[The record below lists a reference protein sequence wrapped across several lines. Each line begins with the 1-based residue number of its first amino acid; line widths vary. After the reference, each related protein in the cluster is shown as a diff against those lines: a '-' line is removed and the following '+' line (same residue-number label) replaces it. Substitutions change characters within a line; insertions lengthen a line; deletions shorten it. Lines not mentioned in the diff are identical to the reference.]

1 MILIKS
7 LREMLSWVE
16 TQKKSGQKIGF
27 VPTMGALHQGHI
39 SLVQKSKEE
48 NDLTIVS
55 VFVNPT
61 QFNNADDLKK
71 YPRTEDADTQL
82 LEDAGCDAVFFP
94 KIEDIYPNGE
104 KSENYNFEGIENQME
119 GKFRPGHFDGVAT
132 VVRRFF
138 EIIQPDKAYFGEKDF
153 QQLRIIQELV
163 QQLNL
168 PLQIVPV
175 PIMRESDGLAMSS
188 RNTRLTEEMREES
201 PKIHQILREAKIF
214 LQNHSVQ
221 ETKEFVQ
228 NQFNATKLDLE
239 YFEIADE
246 KTLESV
252 SEKEN
257 SENLR
262 GFLAVFAGE
271 IRLIDNID
279 LG

>member
-104 KSENYNFEGIENQME
+104 KSENYNFKGIENQME

-138 EIIQPDKAYFGEKDF
+138 EIIQPDKAYFGEKDV
-153 QQLRIIQELV
+153 QQFRIIQELV

>member
-1 MILIKS
+1 
-7 LREMLSWVE
+7 MLSWVE

-104 KSENYNFEGIENQME
+104 KSENYNFKGIENQME